1 MNKVFVLKN
10 DVVVHSEVLQKKDR
24 KKQLGSLYR
33 KYGTNRLF
41 TYGLADGA
49 TKPTWHRVEFVWNSS
64 CTDIKRAHMY
74 FLTVKDLPKVLQMMV
89 LVGAA

>member
-1 MNKVFVLKN
+1 MAVVFVVKN
-10 DVVVHSEVLQKKDR
+10 DAVVHREEVDKSNR

-41 TYGLADGA
+41 ICGVGFNDRT
-49 TKPTWHRVEFVWNSS
+49 TWQRVEFVWNTR
-64 CTDIKRAHMY
+64 CTDIKYAHMY
-74 FLTVKDLPKVLQMMV
+74 FLPVKELPPVLQMMV

>member
-1 MNKVFVLKN
+1 MATVFVVKN
-10 DVVVHSEVLQKKDR
+10 DVVVHQEEVDKNNR

-41 TYGLADGA
+41 TRGVGFNDN
-49 TKPTWHRVEFVWNSS
+49 TTWQRVEFVWNSGCS
-64 CTDIKRAHMY
+64 EIKYAHMY
-74 FLTVKDLPKVLQMMV
+74 FLPVKDLPPVLQMMV